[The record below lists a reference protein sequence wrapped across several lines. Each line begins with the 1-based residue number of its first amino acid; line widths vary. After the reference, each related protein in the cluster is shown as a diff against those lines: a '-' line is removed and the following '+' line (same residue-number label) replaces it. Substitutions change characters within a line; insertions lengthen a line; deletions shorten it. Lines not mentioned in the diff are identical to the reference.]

1 MFCFNEQGTNFWCR
15 IKLKRTRMSVPTTT
29 SSATS
34 MNFIGFDEMRGNG
47 TAPILFNRVV
57 ILPPPRETA
66 GKWIHPAAGF
76 VPGQQPYIK
85 EQVQIYNRSLRQ
97 VDKRLARQGFKQ
109 AHGAYY

>member
-1 MFCFNEQGTNFWCR
+1 
-15 IKLKRTRMSVPTTT
+15 MSVPTTT

-34 MNFIGFDEMRGNG
+34 LNFVGFDEMKGNG

-76 VPGQQPYIK
+76 IPGQQPYLKPQI
-85 EQVQIYNRSLRQ
+85 QIYNRSLQ
-97 VDKRLARQGFKQ
+97 PVNKRLAKQGYRQIM
-109 AHGAYY
+109 GAYY